1 MSSLCGRGGL
11 LRPTPLL
18 AVCSLSESGFSG
30 RLKDCPT
37 LKAGIPCPDRALLL
51 SRAAKTRYLVLECSK
66 IPVPVRRNSQADTR
80 PSRAIAEKPLPI
92 V

>member
-18 AVCSLSESGFSG
+18 AVCGLSEISFSG

-37 LKAGIPCPDRALLL
+37 LKAYIP
-51 SRAAKTRYLVLECSK
+51 
-66 IPVPVRRNSQADTR
+66 
-80 PSRAIAEKPLPI
+80 
-92 V
+92 